1 MKQYSI
7 NHQSKLILSMMA
19 ALLILLPAQPIQVNA
34 EANTNTAD
42 PAHIPSSESE
52 PEKQQNNNTENTGK
66 SEPKAQWETG
76 ANGKRYVHSGGSY
89 TKNNFETIEEKQYYF
104 DQSGYA
110 VHSQWLLI
118 NGNWYYFDET
128 GVMTTDQWI
137 DKYYVGE
144 NGIML
149 RNSATPDGFY
159 VGSDGAWIPAGWKLN
174 NVGWWY
180 MESNGTWPAN
190 AWKDIK
196 DRRYYFNGA
205 GYMVTNWQK
214 INDNWYYFD
223 QSGYMATN
231 CWIGNYYL
239 GSDGIMLRNSA
250 TPDGY
255 YVGND
260 GAWIPAGWK
269 IGRTWWYM
277 ESNGTWPA
285 AQWKFINGNWYY
297 FDHEGYLVTNWQTI
311 NGEWYYLR
319 NSGEAVY
326 GWQYINGSWYY
337 FNSACAMVHDQWIGD
352 YYLGSSGTMAVNHW
366 IGNYY
371 VRYNGACA
379 RNGWLKLGDYWYHFN
394 GYADIDATQQYAP
407 TLISDHGYY
416 ISPMK
421 TGNMNTPS
429 ERIEAMISRA
439 YDYTGSI
446 WKACYSQAPG
456 GYADCSGLV
465 MQCLLAA
472 GFDPSPAVPS
482 HHARPENEYDSRTL
496 YYSVSMR
503 HVSVSEL
510 QRGDLVWYARN
521 GIIIH
526 IAIYLGNGQVKSTH
540 GRHESL
546 PIH

>member
-159 VGSDGAWIPAGWKLN
+159 VGSDGAWIPAGWELN
-174 NVGWWY
+174 NVG
-180 MESNGTWPAN
+180 
-190 AWKDIK
+190 
-196 DRRYYFNGA
+196 
-205 GYMVTNWQK
+205 
-214 INDNWYYFD
+214 
-223 QSGYMATN
+223 
-231 CWIGNYYL
+231 
-239 GSDGIMLRNSA
+239 
-250 TPDGY
+250 
-255 YVGND
+255 
-260 GAWIPAGWK
+260 
-269 IGRTWWYM
+269 WWYM

-352 YYLGSSGTMAVNHW
+352 YYLGSSGTMAVNQW

-472 GFDPSPAVPS
+472 GFDPSPAIPS

-526 IAIYLGNGQVKSTH
+526 IAIYLGNGQVIDSWPPRVTTH
-540 GRHESL
+540 PLNWPYYGSYIIGAARPFE
-546 PIH
+546 